1 MTTPLIIQI
10 VAYLFICGV
19 LAVVVGEIIKEFGI
33 FTPSLGEGLTTIGFY
48 MVAGSIGAF
57 VILVLYTYIAIRVT
71 GGPPFPL

>member
-1 MTTPLIIQI
+1 MEGPLIIQI
-10 VAYLFICGV
+10 VAYLFVFGV
-19 LAVVVGEIIKEFGI
+19 LAVAAGEVFKELDI